1 MFFSLISFLKKFQNF
16 CTMTPCPEN
25 PGYTTAHNQLT
36 RSLVIFLF
44 SMLEDVSNLSPSC
57 PIKKKLHAND

>member
-1 MFFSLISFLKKFQNF
+1 MFSLILFLKKFQNF
-16 CTMTPCPEN
+16 YTMTPCPEN
-25 PGYTTAHNQLT
+25 PGSAIAHNKLA

-44 SMLEDVSNLSPSC
+44 SMLEDVSNLNPSS